1 MLNALTVDLEDWYQ
15 GLTSTSQQV
24 DRWPVFEDRVVASTE
39 RLLEILDRAGVRATF
54 FVLGYVA
61 EEFPG
66 LIRQV
71 ADAGHEIG
79 LHGYHHRQV
88 FRLSPDQF
96 RAEIQRGR
104 DAVETASGQPV
115 SGFRAP
121 MFSIN
126 RSSLWALEVLRD
138 LGFRYDSSVFPTRN
152 MLYGYPDAPRLPYR
166 PFAPG
171 VPVGPDTETEGVLPS
186 SIQRQ
191 SIHGELWISSDFIEF
206 PLSTLRLFGVNWP
219 LAGGFYFRLLPYPV
233 FRWGLRRLNRDGIP
247 AIIYLHPW
255 ELDPGHPRPNPTLR
269 ERFTHY
275 YNLKRTEAKLVALL
289 RDFLFG
295 PLKGLLEGVGG
306 DRPQPEIGLSGV
318 GEKR

>member
-39 RLLEILDRAGVRATF
+39 RLLEILDRAGVKATF

-61 EEFPG
+61 DEFPG

-71 ADAGHEIG
+71 ADEGHEIG

-88 FRLSPDQF
+88 FRLSPEQF
-96 RAEIQRGR
+96 RAEVQRGR
-104 DAVETASGQPV
+104 NAVERASGQPV

-166 PFAPG
+166 PFALGAPM
-171 VPVGPDTETEGVLPS
+171 GPDTEPEGVPPS
-186 SIQRQ
+186 SIQGQ
-191 SIHGELWISSDFIEF
+191 PADGGGANSGDFIEF
-206 PLSTLRLFGVNWP
+206 PLSTLRLLGVNWP
-219 LAGGFYFRLLPYPV
+219 LAGGFYFRLLPYSV
-233 FRWGLRRLNRDGIP
+233 FRWGLRRLNRGGIP

-275 YNLKRTEAKLVALL
+275 YNLERTEAKLVDLL
-289 RDFLFG
+289 RDLRFG
-295 PLKGLLEGVGG
+295 PLMGLLEGVRV
-306 DRPQPEIGLSGV
+306 DQPQPDIGRSVV